1 MSEWADYIAKVKRES
16 YNLGYAIGRLQ
27 IIENDLMQKM
37 DLSKDETDSLLQ
49 EALDEL
55 KKEEQSEAEEAEK
68 I

>member
-1 MSEWADYIAKVKRES
+1 MSEWTDYIAKVKRES
-16 YNLGYAIGRLQ
+16 YNLGYTIGRLQ

-37 DLSKDETDSLLQ
+37 DLSKDEIDSLLQ